1 MSSALPPLDDEG
13 RLPERQDDA
22 EVHPIRIG
30 VVDDDV
36 VDRLQVR
43 RLLGAA
49 SGFEVAAETALAAEA
64 ETVADQVDLLIL
76 DHLLPDG
83 DGLEVLA
90 RLRERGR
97 GLPVLALTGTRDDQ
111 VAAALIKAG
120 ADDYLAKD
128 QLSGE
133 RLCHSIRTT
142 VQAWRDRQA
151 AERANLALADLA
163 ALAEASDDL
172 ALPALVAAIA
182 RAWDAQACACL
193 VEDDEGRLLCRAS
206 TGAPGFAAMP
216 IPPGIHPRHH
226 GDRTAIALRDGDG
239 RARGLIAVISE
250 GIPHA
255 NALAVLRI
263 AASRAVAVLE
273 RAEQRA
279 HLEQA
284 WRLERAVAA
293 MARDLLAHG
302 GRRDPTVAVRQLLEG
317 LDGERILLLA
327 VEGEHLILRHQVVRA
342 DRSPSSWTTV
352 PWRPRL
358 TRWRTELEEGAAVAG
373 SLSSLHGDEQAAFG
387 DDVLGSVAL
396 LPLHEGDRLTA
407 VLRMDARE
415 PRHWNRD
422 RLRSLRHAVQLIQ
435 AWWSQD
441 PLRTHVQS

>member
-1 MSSALPPLDDEG
+1 MSDALGPIGDDDRLHRSAA
-13 RLPERQDDA
+13 DA
-22 EVHPIRIG
+22 DRPIRIG
-30 VVDDDV
+30 LIDDDV

-43 RLLGAA
+43 RLIAA
-49 SGFEVAAETALAAEA
+49 DPGLDLVAESALASEA
-64 ETVADQVDLLIL
+64 EIVAGQVDLLIL

-83 DGLEVLA
+83 DGLGVLG
-90 RLRERGR
+90 RLRGMGR
-97 GLPVLALTGTRDDQ
+97 TLPVLALTGTRDDQ
-111 VAAALIKAG
+111 VAAALIKGG

-151 AERANLALADLA
+151 SERANHALTDLA
-163 ALAEASDDL
+163 ALAEVSDEIC
-172 ALPALVAAIA
+172 LPALVEAVA

-193 VEDDEGRLLCRAS
+193 VEDDDGRLHCRAS
-206 TGAPGFAAMP
+206 TGAPPGFASMP
-216 IPPGIHPRHH
+216 IPPGVHPQRQ
-226 GDRTAIALRDGDG
+226 GDRTSIALRDGDG
-239 RARGLIAVISE
+239 RARGLLAVVSA

-263 AASRAVAVLE
+263 AAARAVAVLE

-293 MARDLLAHG
+293 MARDLLANG
-302 GRRDPTVAVRQLLEG
+302 GRRDPTVAMRQLLDG

-327 VEGEHLILRHQVVRA
+327 VDGEHLILRHQLVRP
-342 DRSPSSWTTV
+342 DRGPSAWTTLA
-352 PWRPRL
+352 WRPRL
-358 TRWRTELEEGAAVAG
+358 LRWRTELEEGAAVAG
-373 SLSSLHGDEQAAFG
+373 SLSSMHGDEQAAFG

-407 VLRMDARE
+407 VLRMDARN

-422 RLRSLRHAVQLIQ
+422 RLRSLRHAAQLIQ

-441 PLRTHVQS
+441 PLRAHVQS